1 MADQEAK
8 DKVFGQNL
16 LDDSHSGGWKTQD
29 SSRKIEKKKK
39 NWWLIPKNSVH
50 KMTIPNLLY
59 IQKELCGIEYLS
71 IFEIGYINIKGKFCS
86 TNNEE

>member
-29 SSRKIEKKKK
+29 SSGKIEKKKR
-39 NWWLIPKNSVH
+39 ID
-50 KMTIPNLLY
+50 
-59 IQKELCGIEYLS
+59 G
-71 IFEIGYINIKGKFCS
+71 
-86 TNNEE
+86 

>member
-39 NWWLIPKNSVH
+39 ELMANPK
-50 KMTIPNLLY
+50 K
-59 IQKELCGIEYLS
+59 LC
-71 IFEIGYINIKGKFCS
+71 
-86 TNNEE
+86 T

>member
-29 SSRKIEKKKK
+29 SSRKIEKK
-39 NWWLIPKNSVH
+39 
-50 KMTIPNLLY
+50 
-59 IQKELCGIEYLS
+59 GID
-71 IFEIGYINIKGKFCS
+71 G
-86 TNNEE
+86 